1 MSVVL
6 PKKFRYDINGLRAW
20 AVVAVILFH
29 FKVLGFAG
37 GFVGV
42 DIFFVISGLLMTKII
57 VTGLESN
64 SFSYS
69 RFMFARAKRIFPV
82 LAVLC
87 VALLVFGWFW
97 LSTIDYQK
105 LGTHIVGA
113 ALFISNHKLYSEAGY
128 FDAASYEKWLLHSW
142 SLSVEWQFYLLLPLV
157 LMLAWRW
164 RGKQA
169 VLLSLLAIALVSFM
183 LSVYAVETNPSA
195 AFYLLPFRAW
205 EMVTGGL
212 IWWVMRHKQLGQ
224 MASKVIELLG
234 FTLILMAIFGFNEA
248 TPWPGGYALVPVLG
262 AVLVLAANRQESPL
276 TANPLIARVGLIS
289 YSLYLWHWP
298 IVVFLAY
305 AGEQNNPTWI
315 VAGILLTF
323 AFGELSYR
331 FIETRSSYYLGQLS
345 FKKATWVLFCVLL
358 LVELLAVTARH
369 LEVEGRLPKKVEK
382 ASQGSF
388 DRNPRLNECLF
399 GPGRDI
405 PESSCIHGTGKVQAV
420 VVGDSH
426 ANAVISSVVLAAEDK
441 GSVVEMTYN
450 GCSTLIGA
458 KSHIP
463 KSQCDLFNQHVLDTL
478 STTSDIPVILISR
491 LTGSV
496 FGYNERHKFQNR
508 PVIYF
513 GDNPEQTSDE
523 VYKDF
528 VMKQIETVC
537 QLSQYRPVYLVR
549 PLPEMD
555 VDVPTTV
562 YRNLMFNNGLQ
573 DVFITDQDYMQRHTL
588 IWQAQDKAAAAC
600 GAKVLN
606 PLPYLCVNGRCMGS
620 KDGLSLYYDTNHLS
634 EYGNKFLTPMF
645 KPLFQ

>member
-1 MSVVL
+1 MSGVL

-29 FKVLGFAG
+29 FGVPGFAG
-37 GFVGV
+37 GFAGV
-42 DIFFVISGLLMTKII
+42 DIFFVISGLLMTQII

-64 SFSYS
+64 SFSFG
-69 RFMFARAKRIFPV
+69 RFMFARAKRIFPT
-82 LAVLC
+82 LAALC
-87 VALLVFGWFW
+87 LVLLVFGWFW
-97 LSTIDYQK
+97 LPTLDYQK

-113 ALFISNHKLYSEAGY
+113 ALFISNHKFYSEAGY

-169 VLLSLLAIALVSFM
+169 VLFSLLAIAFVSFV

-205 EMVTGGL
+205 EMVSGGL
-212 IWWVMRHKQLGQ
+212 VWWVMRHQRLSQ
-224 MASKVIELLG
+224 TASKVIELCG
-234 FTLILMAIFGFNEA
+234 FGLILTAIFGFNGA

-262 AVLVLAANRQESPL
+262 AILVLAANRQVSPL
-276 TANPLIARVGLIS
+276 TANPLLARVGLIS

-305 AGEQNNPTWI
+305 AGEQSNPIWI
-315 VAGILLTF
+315 VAGILLTLIL
-323 AFGELSYR
+323 GELSYR
-331 FIETRSSYYLGQLS
+331 FIEMRCSNWLGQFSL
-345 FKKATWVLFCVLL
+345 KKAAWVLFGMLL
-358 LVELLAVTARH
+358 FVELSAVATRH
-369 LEVEGRLPKKVEK
+369 MDIEGRLPQVVEQ
-382 ASQGSF
+382 ASQESF
-388 DRNPRLNECLF
+388 DRHPRLEECLLSSERNVTD
-399 GPGRDI
+399 P
-405 PESSCIHGTGKVQAV
+405 SCIHGNGEVQAV

-426 ANAVISSVVLAAEDK
+426 ANAVISSVALAAADK

-450 GCSTLIGA
+450 GCSTVIGA
-458 KSHIP
+458 KSRVHA
-463 KSQCDLFNQHVLDTL
+463 SQCEQFNQHVLDTL
-478 STTSDIPVILISR
+478 STPSEIPVILISR

-496 FGYNERHKFQNR
+496 FGYNEPHAFHNT

-513 GDNPEQTSDE
+513 GENTEQTRDD
-523 VYKDF
+523 VYRDF
-528 VMKQIETVC
+528 VIKQTETVC

-549 PLPEMD
+549 PFPEMD
-555 VDVPTTV
+555 VDVPKV
-562 YRNLMFNNGLQ
+562 RARHLMFAKSER
-573 DVFITDQDYMQRHTL
+573 DIFITEQAYMRRHAP
-588 IWQAQDKAAAAC
+588 IWQAQDQAAVAC

-606 PLPYLCVNGRCMGS
+606 PLPYLCSNGQCMGT
-620 KDGLSLYYDTNHLS
+620 KGGHSLYYDSNHIS
-634 EYGNKFLTPMF
+634 EYGNKLLTPMF

>member
-64 SFSYS
+64 RFSYS

-87 VALLVFGWFW
+87 LALLVFGWFW

-234 FTLILMAIFGFNEA
+234 FTLILMAIFGFNDA

-262 AVLVLAANRQESPL
+262 AV
-276 TANPLIARVGLIS
+276 
-289 YSLYLWHWP
+289 
-298 IVVFLAY
+298 
-305 AGEQNNPTWI
+305 
-315 VAGILLTF
+315 
-323 AFGELSYR
+323 
-331 FIETRSSYYLGQLS
+331 
-345 FKKATWVLFCVLL
+345 
-358 LVELLAVTARH
+358 
-369 LEVEGRLPKKVEK
+369 
-382 ASQGSF
+382 
-388 DRNPRLNECLF
+388 
-399 GPGRDI
+399 
-405 PESSCIHGTGKVQAV
+405 
-420 VVGDSH
+420 
-426 ANAVISSVVLAAEDK
+426 
-441 GSVVEMTYN
+441 
-450 GCSTLIGA
+450 
-458 KSHIP
+458 
-463 KSQCDLFNQHVLDTL
+463 
-478 STTSDIPVILISR
+478 
-491 LTGSV
+491 
-496 FGYNERHKFQNR
+496 
-508 PVIYF
+508 
-513 GDNPEQTSDE
+513 
-523 VYKDF
+523 
-528 VMKQIETVC
+528 
-537 QLSQYRPVYLVR
+537 
-549 PLPEMD
+549 
-555 VDVPTTV
+555 
-562 YRNLMFNNGLQ
+562 
-573 DVFITDQDYMQRHTL
+573 
-588 IWQAQDKAAAAC
+588 
-600 GAKVLN
+600 
-606 PLPYLCVNGRCMGS
+606 
-620 KDGLSLYYDTNHLS
+620 
-634 EYGNKFLTPMF
+634 
-645 KPLFQ
+645 